1 MVSRGWGRDRRP
13 LTQKKWERVW
23 VFTTAAASIHAH
35 VPANVRGKV
44 WAGEYVEMSSLLP
57 GFRSSKPNLTL
68 GVQQQGAMV
77 HPRCVRPKAKPE
89 IRNFPQWVKAFHIFM
104 SLYLSQPIHFPEGP
118 ALLKYVDTIIC
129 PCLSPVYCMEMVN
142 GVGMAGKTANQ
153 IEKKWLDH
161 KSHML
166 TAIQK

>member
-1 MVSRGWGRDRRP
+1 MIDGLP
-13 LTQKKWERVW
+13 QKTRERVW

-57 GFRSSKPNLTL
+57 GFRSSKPNLSL
-68 GVQQQGAMV
+68 GLHQQGTMV
-77 HPRCVRPKAKPE
+77 RPRCVRPKAKPE
-89 IRNFPQWVKAFHIFM
+89 IKNFPQWVKAFHIYT
-104 SLYLSQPIHFPEGP
+104 SLYLSHPIHYHEGP
-118 ALLKYVDTIIC
+118 ALVKYVDTIIC
-129 PCLSPVYCMEMVN
+129 ACLSPVYRMEMVN
-142 GVGMAGKTANQ
+142 GVSMAGKTTNQ